1 MEITILHKQGH
12 SIRAIARMTGR
23 SRNTVRAI
31 LRRDERQGEAVQRR
45 TRATLITPYADYVK
59 QRMAQLPGIFASV
72 LYREVLALGYSGSAR
87 TLRRY
92 VQSLRDKQSSEMPD
106 NRFET
111 QPGEQMQVD
120 WAVFSRG
127 HPPLHAFVATL
138 GWSRYTYVEFTRSEQ
153 FDALRICHQN
163 AFAYFGGVP
172 REVLYD
178 NMKTVVIERNAYGKG
193 RHRFHDG
200 LWQLA
205 RHYGFM
211 PRVCQPYRARTKG
224 KVERFIHYLRHNFY
238 APALSLDPN
247 LVTDIAELNAHAL
260 RWLRDV
266 ANIRRHGT
274 TGQTPLER
282 WHQELEHLQPLPAPP
297 QWHRVCAEHGSPS
310 ALWRNAQPSRV
321 VDDEQRRFYEDLGRF
336 EQLLQKEQAS

>member
-72 LYREVLALGYSGSAR
+72 LYREVVQLGYGGSAR
-87 TLRRY
+87 TVRRY
-92 VQSLRDKQSSEMPD
+92 VQSLRDRQSSEMPE

-120 WAVFSRG
+120 WAVFSHG
-127 HPPLHAFVATL
+127 HPPLYAFVATL
-138 GWSRYTYVEFTRSEQ
+138 GWSRYTYVAFTRSEQ

-178 NMKTVVIERNAYGKG
+178 NMKTVVIERNA
-193 RHRFHDG
+193 
-200 LWQLA
+200 
-205 RHYGFM
+205 
-211 PRVCQPYRARTKG
+211 
-224 KVERFIHYLRHNFY
+224 
-238 APALSLDPN
+238 
-247 LVTDIAELNAHAL
+247 HAL

-282 WHQELEHLQPLPAPP
+282 WQRELEHLQPLPAAP
-297 QWHRVCAEHGSPS
+297 QWHRVCAGDDSPT
-310 ALWRNAQPSRV
+310 ALWRNAQPSRP
-321 VDDEQRRFYEDLGRF
+321 VDDVQQCFFVEDLSCF